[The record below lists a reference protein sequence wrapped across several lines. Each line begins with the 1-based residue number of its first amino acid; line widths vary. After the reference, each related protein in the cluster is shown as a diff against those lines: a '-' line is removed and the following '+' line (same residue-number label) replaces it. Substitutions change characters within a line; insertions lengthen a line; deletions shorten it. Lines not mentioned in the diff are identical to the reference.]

1 LAVLTEEHPMLR
13 FTTEHTGRP
22 GAPYFTTLFTNGTTA
37 EMADAG
43 AVAIADFWEDI
54 AGMITAGLVS
64 NVHEEVDLVDPA
76 TGLITD
82 TFTSE
87 SDAHTSTGNAPLPPA
102 TQGLVRLR
110 TNTFVAGR
118 RVLGRI
124 FIPSLANDAQLV
136 GEPSA
141 AFIAAMDGATTTLL
155 EGLAVAGDMV
165 VYSRTHFTAAPVT
178 GHSTWNRFAVLR
190 SRRD

>member
-1 LAVLTEEHPMLR
+1 MLR

-22 GAPYFTTLFTNGTTA
+22 GAPYFTTLFTGGTTA
-37 EMADAG
+37 EMADIG

-54 AGMITAGLVS
+54 AGMITAGLTS

-82 TFTSE
+82 TFTAE

-102 TQGLVRLR
+102 TQGLLRLR

-118 RVLGRI
+118 RILGRV

-136 GEPSA
+136 GEPSSAFLASIQA
-141 AFIAAMDGATTTLL
+141 AATTLATGL
-155 EGLAVAGDMV
+155 EGAGGWV
-165 VYSRTHFTAAPVT
+165 VYSRTHFEEGDVTATSV
-178 GHSTWNRFAVLR
+178 WNRFAVLR